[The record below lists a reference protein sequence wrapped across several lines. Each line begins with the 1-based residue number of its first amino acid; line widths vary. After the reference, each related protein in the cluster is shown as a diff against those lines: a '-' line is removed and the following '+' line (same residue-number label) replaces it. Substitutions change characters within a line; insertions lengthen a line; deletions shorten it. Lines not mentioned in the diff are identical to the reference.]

1 MVGAAGKVLKS
12 SEVEVEGKFSLD
24 LGSIVPPPGQNAG
37 HQTPSAGA
45 PAKVRVLENQ
55 KDFAIMEVT
64 CSCGRKTV
72 IRCDYGEKVCEQKPQ

>member
-1 MVGAAGKVLKS
+1 MVSTAGRVLKS

-24 LGSIVPPPGQNAG
+24 LAGIVPPGPNGKHPA
-37 HQTPSAGA
+37 QTSGA

-55 KDFAIMEVT
+55 KEFAVMEVT
-64 CSCGRKTV
+64 CSCGRKTI

>member
-1 MVGAAGKVLKS
+1 MVGAPGKVLKS

-24 LGSIVPPPGQNAG
+24 LDGVVTPGTNG
-37 HQTPSAGA
+37 KHQTQAQGA

-55 KDFAIMEVT
+55 KDYAVMEVT

-72 IRCDYGEKVCEQKPQ
+72 IRCDYGEKVCEQKSQ